1 MTEDN
6 NLETTS
12 GGAAGSGDMF
22 NTAAGWVL
30 FAAGLGLGL
39 SILSGKY
46 FHGDSAERPETLGYE
61 IQGVVSEDAAAEMTM
76 AEATNMMAP
85 DELIAKGEQVFAKC
99 SACHTIEAGGSN
111 GVGPNLHGVM
121 GASFGANSGFG
132 YSSAMTGMGGQ
143 WGWEEMN
150 QWLANP
156 RRYIDGTSMSFAG
169 LGSIEDRAAVAMYL
183 NANGS
188 NLPIPEYVA
197 VAAEESD
204 ADIEEVEGDD
214 LENEAVE
221 DEAATAEADQTEAAE
236 LEEAGA

>member
-1 MTEDN
+1 
-6 NLETTS
+6 
-12 GGAAGSGDMF
+12 MF

-61 IQGVVSEDAAAEMTM
+61 IQGVVSEDAAVEMTM

-99 SACHTIEAGGSN
+99 AACHTVEAGGSN

-121 GASFGANSGFG
+121 GSSFGSKSGFG
-132 YSSAMTGMGGQ
+132 YSGALTGMGGQ

-204 ADIEEVEGDD
+204 AEIEEAENAAVEG
-214 LENEAVE
+214 
-221 DEAATAEADQTEAAE
+221 EAATAEAEETAAAE
-236 LEEAGA
+236 LEEAGT